1 MTEVLL
7 MSDTKFERNAGI
19 LMPVSSLPSPY
30 GIGTFGKDAYDFV
43 TFVKEC
49 NHKYWQVLPL
59 GPTTYGDSPYQS
71 YSAFAGNPYFVDLDM
86 LIEAG
91 FLLKS
96 EVISRDWGDGI
107 VPVNVSED
115 DAVNGRFG
123 TYRDGNIGDERYVS
137 YEKIYNNRF
146 DILRIAYNRFKA
158 ACAESKKKLAKGLP
172 LYKQFDNFV
181 KDNADWLEDYAL
193 FMALKSHFNNV
204 SWGEWET
211 DIKFRKP
218 EAMSRY
224 EEQLSDDIGYWKFI
238 QFEFYLQWNAL
249 KQYAN
254 SNGIEIIGDIPIYMG
269 YDSVDVWANQ
279 GEFQLDEN
287 LTPIKVAGVPPDAF
301 SDAGQKWGNPLYDYD
316 KMEANGFSWWRKRMA
331 ASAKLYDVIRIDHF
345 IGIVKYYTIP
355 ADMPDARQGE
365 YRQGPGQKLLDVI
378 NESIGDKKII
388 AEDLGVEVPE
398 VAKILKENG
407 YPGMKVLEFAF
418 GGDRK
423 NPHLPYNY
431 TQNLVC
437 YGGTHDNETLLGFFE
452 DRGDWELGYAYDYLD
467 TRDKG
472 RMVDQVFRAAYS
484 SVAVLTVFAVQD
496 ILKLGNWARMNLPSS
511 MGNNWKWRM
520 QKGQLGQHELE
531 CMRYLASVFD
541 RERK

>member
-1 MTEVLL
+1 

-71 YSAFAGNPYFVDLDM
+71 YSAFAGNPYFVDPDM

-158 ACAESKKKLAKGLP
+158 ACAESKKTLAKGLP

-365 YRQGPGQKLLDVI
+365 YRQGPGQKLLDAI

>member
-1 MTEVLL
+1 

-158 ACAESKKKLAKGLP
+158 ACAESKKTLAKGLP

-218 EAMSRY
+218 EAMSLY

-238 QFEFYLQWNAL
+238 QFEFYIQWNAL

-365 YRQGPGQKLLDVI
+365 YRQGPGQKLLDAI

>member
-1 MTEVLL
+1 

-158 ACAESKKKLAKGLP
+158 ACAESKKTLAKGLP

-238 QFEFYLQWNAL
+238 QFEFYIQWNAL

-269 YDSVDVWANQ
+269 YDSVDIWANQ

>member
-1 MTEVLL
+1 

-158 ACAESKKKLAKGLP
+158 ACAESKKTLAKGLP

-218 EAMSRY
+218 EAMSQY

-423 NPHLPYNY
+423 NPQLPYNY

>member
-1 MTEVLL
+1 MAKETRI
-7 MSDTKFERNAGI
+7 MGKRAAGI
-19 LMPVSSLPSPY
+19 LMPISSLPSDY
-30 GIGTFGKDAYDFV
+30 GIGCFSKSAYEFV
-43 TFVKEC
+43 DWLKEAGQT
-49 NHKYWQVLPL
+49 YWQILPL
-59 GPTTYGDSPYQS
+59 GPTSYGDSPYQS
-71 YSAFAGNPYFVDLDM
+71 FSTFAGNPYFIDLDT
-86 LIEAG
+86 LVEEG
-91 FLLKS
+91 VLDKKDCEKVNWGKKPD
-96 EVISRDWGDGI
+96 EVD
-107 VPVNVSED
+107 
-115 DAVNGRFG
+115 
-123 TYRDGNIGDERYVS
+123 
-137 YEKIYNNRF
+137 YEKIYKGSYPLLRKAYENS
-146 DILRIAYNRFKA
+146 DISKNPDYQKFV
-158 ACAESKKKLAKGLP
+158 AENSW
-172 LYKQFDNFV
+172 
-181 KDNADWLEDYAL
+181 WLSDYAL

-218 EAMSRY
+218 EAMSQY

-238 QFEFYLQWNAL
+238 QFEFYRQWNAL

-287 LTPIKVAGVPPDAF
+287 LTLIKVAGVPPDAF

-355 ADMPDARQGE
+355 SDMPDARQGE

>member
-1 MTEVLL
+1 

-86 LIEAG
+86 LIEEG

-158 ACAESKKKLAKGLP
+158 ACAESKKTLAKGLP

-218 EAMSRY
+218 EAMSQY

-238 QFEFYLQWNAL
+238 QFEFYRQWNAL

>member
-1 MTEVLL
+1 

-158 ACAESKKKLAKGLP
+158 ACAESKKTLAKGLP

-238 QFEFYLQWNAL
+238 QFEFYIQWNAL

-355 ADMPDARQGE
+355 SDMPDARQGE

-452 DRGDWELGYAYDYLD
+452 GRGDWELGYAYDYLD

>member
-1 MTEVLL
+1 

-123 TYRDGNIGDERYVS
+123 TYRNGNIGDERYVS

-158 ACAESKKKLAKGLP
+158 ACAESKKTLAKGLP

-181 KDNADWLEDYAL
+181 KDNVDWLEDYAL

-407 YPGMKVLEFAF
+407 YPGMKVIEFAF

>member
-1 MTEVLL
+1 

-123 TYRDGNIGDERYVS
+123 TYRNGNIGDERYVS

-158 ACAESKKKLAKGLP
+158 ACAESKKTLAKGLP

-181 KDNADWLEDYAL
+181 KDNVDWLEDYAL

-345 IGIVKYYTIP
+345 IGIVKYYTLP

>member
-1 MTEVLL
+1 

-158 ACAESKKKLAKGLP
+158 ACAESNKTLAKGLP

>member
-1 MTEVLL
+1 

-49 NHKYWQVLPL
+49 NHKYWQGLPL

-193 FMALKSHFNNV
+193 FMALKTHFNNV

>member
-1 MTEVLL
+1 

-158 ACAESKKKLAKGLP
+158 ACAESKKTLAKGLP

-238 QFEFYLQWNAL
+238 QFEFYLQWNVL

-365 YRQGPGQKLLDVI
+365 YRQGPGQKLLDAI

>member
-1 MTEVLL
+1 

-49 NHKYWQVLPL
+49 NHKYWQGLPL
-59 GPTTYGDSPYQS
+59 GPTTYGDRPYQA

-123 TYRDGNIGDERYVS
+123 SYRDGNIGDERYVS

-158 ACAESKKKLAKGLP
+158 ACAESKKTLAKGLP